1 MKKEEIAEIVA
12 AYVGHNTIAPDQL
25 PALITT
31 VSLAFASLGQAPA
44 AAAASLVPAVPIR
57 RSVGANDITCLEC
70 GYKGQMLKR
79 HLTSAHGMSDG
90 EYRTRWNL
98 GNDYPM
104 VAKNYAARRSEIAK
118 SLGLGRRDRTRRVV
132 TRR

>member
-1 MKKEEIAEIVA
+1 MKEGIAEIVA

-31 VSLAFASLGQAPA
+31 VSHAFASLGQAPA
-44 AAAASLVPAVPIR
+44 MAPVSLVPAVPIR

-79 HLTSAHGMSDG
+79 HLTTAHGLSDD
-90 EYRTRWNL
+90 EYRTRWSL
-98 GNDYPM
+98 GADYPL
-104 VAKNYAARRSEIAK
+104 VAKNYAARRSEIAR
-118 SLGLGRRDRTRRVV
+118 SLGLGRKDRT
-132 TRR
+132 TR